1 MSEQSPTLSQ
11 WKALYEQAL
20 QFKQLAC
27 WTWMTEE
34 NIFGIQDPKTGEIGY
49 CCVIGSLGEVFGLIV
64 YLGSEGLEGFRKL
77 RTKRRAPG
85 SIEGLLLHNCLSL
98 TFDDRKY
105 VQKEEYEI
113 IKQLGLS
120 VRGRNAYPI
129 FKNLKPG
136 YLPWSITADEAIYL
150 TYALTQAEDI
160 CLRFKEQRILLDPP
174 LPGQYLVRTL
184 ESNGDAL
191 TWRDQWMLPAPV
203 KPKPLSVQLDE
214 LRVQR
219 LKSRNLKMQGVWEF
233 DYAFA
238 DIPIKESDRPF
249 FPCLLIVADHATG
262 FIFHNHMAPPDA
274 YPSQFA
280 NSFIEG
286 LEKTGFL
293 PVEILVAQAEAK
305 FILEPVTSRLGIKL
319 TKIKTCT
326 EANRARREFVKFMA
340 RR

>member
-1 MSEQSPTLSQ
+1 MLEQSPTLPQ
-11 WKALYEQAL
+11 WKPLYEQAL

-64 YLGSEGLEGFRKL
+64 YLGSEGLDGFKKL
-77 RTKRRAPG
+77 RAKRREPG
-85 SIEGLLLHNCLSL
+85 SLEGLLLHNCLSL

-105 VQKEEYEI
+105 VHKEEHEI

-136 YLPWSITADEAIYL
+136 YFPWSITSDEAVYL
-150 TYALTQAEDI
+150 THALTQAEDV
-160 CLRFKEQRILLDPP
+160 CLRFKEQKTLLDPP
-174 LPGQYLVRTL
+174 ARGEYFVRTPEL
-184 ESNGDAL
+184 NGDEI
-191 TWRDQWMLPAPV
+191 TWRDQWLKPAPV

-214 LRVQR
+214 LRLQR
-219 LKSRNLKMQGVWEF
+219 LKSRNFKMQGVWEF

-238 DIPIKESDRPF
+238 DIPTKESDRPF
-249 FPCLLIVADHATG
+249 FPCFLIVADHEAG
-262 FIFHNHMAPPDA
+262 FIFHSHMGTPDA

-280 NSFIEG
+280 NSFIEC

-293 PVEILVAQAEAK
+293 PMEILLAKDEAK
-305 FILEPVTSRLGIKL
+305 LILEPITSRLGIKL
-319 TKIKTCT
+319 TKVTTCK